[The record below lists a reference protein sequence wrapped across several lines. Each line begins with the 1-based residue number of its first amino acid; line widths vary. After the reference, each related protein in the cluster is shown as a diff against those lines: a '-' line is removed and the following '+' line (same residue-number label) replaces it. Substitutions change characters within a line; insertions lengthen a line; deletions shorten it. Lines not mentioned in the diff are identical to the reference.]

1 MQASPPEV
9 EVLRQRITNPD
20 CVAAAARVDIDA
32 ARERARSPRGD
43 AAMTTTDVRP
53 ADVTDVIAAARSA
66 APVLAANAGRADRD
80 RRLPAESIAALRDA
94 GAFALATPARFGGL
108 DADLPTTVRVVSE
121 LGRGCP
127 SSAWLVAVST
137 ETQSAFTPLMSQ
149 ELLAEFYADPDTRL
163 CGVGM
168 PPGQGRRVAGGVRV
182 SGRWPY
188 ASGCEDASWA
198 LTPVMVSEGD
208 GPPEVAGV
216 LVPTS
221 DLDIERTWDTAG
233 MRGTGSHTLVAEDVF
248 VPRARVLTIPTGPDG
263 APDLFPGRPA
273 QPLGGAVT
281 LLAALVGAARGA
293 LDVVASQLHVRKPPM
308 TEYENLAASPG
319 ARHWFAHATHLIES
333 GQRDLVVLTAEI
345 DQLLTEPTL
354 ADRDGTALRMRLNS
368 VVRRCHEGVDLL
380 LDLNGAAGFALD
392 NPLQRYW
399 RDLHAGSRHV
409 QFNPYLAVENH
420 ARQLADVELATAALT
435 PSKGGR

>member
-1 MQASPPEV
+1 
-9 EVLRQRITNPD
+9 
-20 CVAAAARVDIDA
+20 
-32 ARERARSPRGD
+32 
-43 AAMTTTDVRP
+43 MTTTAVRP
-53 ADVTDVIAAARSA
+53 ADIEDVIAAARSA
-66 APVLAANAGRADRD
+66 VPVLAANAGRADRD
-80 RRLPAESIAALRDA
+80 RRLPAESIAVLRDA

-108 DADLPTTVRVVSE
+108 DADLPTTARVISE

-137 ETQSAFTPLMSQ
+137 ETQSAFTPLMSE

-163 CGVGM
+163 CGVGK

-182 SGRWPY
+182 SGRWPN

-198 LTPVMVSEGD
+198 LTPVLVGDGD

-221 DLDIERTWDTAG
+221 DLDIDRTWDTAG
-233 MRGTGSHTLVAEDVF
+233 MCGTGSHTLVAEDVF
-248 VPRARVLTIPTGPDG
+248 VPRSRVLTLPTGPDG

-273 QPLGGAVT
+273 QPLSGAVT
-281 LLAALVGAARGA
+281 LLASLVGAARGA
-293 LDVVASQLHVRKPPM
+293 LDVVGSTFHVRKPPM
-308 TEYENLAASPG
+308 TQYDSLAASPG
-319 ARHWFAHATHLIES
+319 ARHWFADATHLIES
-333 GQRDLVVLTAEI
+333 AQRDLLVLAAEI

-368 VVRRCHEGVDLL
+368 VVHRCQDGVDLL
-380 LDLNGAAGFALD
+380 LDLNGASSFALD
-392 NPLQRYW
+392 NPLQRFW
-399 RDLHAGSRHV
+399 RDLHVGSRHV

-420 ARQLADVELATAALT
+420 ARQLADVEVV
-435 PSKGGR
+435 R